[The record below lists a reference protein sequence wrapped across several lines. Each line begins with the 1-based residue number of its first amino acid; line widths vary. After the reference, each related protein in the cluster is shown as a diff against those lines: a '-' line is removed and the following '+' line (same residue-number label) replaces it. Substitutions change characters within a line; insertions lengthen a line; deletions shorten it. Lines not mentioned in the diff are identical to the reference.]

1 MQISIFAK
9 TFIRPTLAEAL
20 DAVKAHGL
28 SSVQFNMLCAGVD
41 EMPDQIDPALSNHIR
56 QAMAARQIDT
66 AAISGTFN
74 IIDPDL
80 AKRQAGFRRL
90 DVLAGACERLGTS
103 IITFCTGT
111 RNPDSLWRAHPD
123 NGSPEA
129 WRDMLAAMTEAV
141 QIAERHN
148 VTLAFEPEVSNVVD
162 SAPKA
167 RHLLDE
173 IQSPHLKVT
182 IDGAN
187 LFHQGELPRM
197 AEILTEAF
205 DLLGDDIVLAHAK
218 DLSRDGEA
226 GHEAAGT
233 GLLDYDHYLALLQAS
248 GFDGALVLHSLTE
261 AQAPACISFLQTK
274 LENLGQ

>member
-1 MQISIFAK
+1 MQIGIF
-9 TFIRPTLAEAL
+9 TRIFVRPTLEEVL
-20 DAVKAHGL
+20 DAVVAHGL
-28 SSVQFNMLCAGVD
+28 ANVQFNMLCAGVA
-41 EMPDQIDPALSNHIR
+41 EMPAEIEATLSARIR
-56 QAMAARQIDT
+56 REMSARNIEMG
-66 AAISGTFN
+66 AISGTFN

-90 DVLAGACERLGTS
+90 KVLAATCEQLGTS

-111 RNPDSLWRAHPD
+111 RNPDYLWRAHPD
-123 NGSPEA
+123 NASPEA
-129 WRDMLAAMTEAV
+129 WQDMLVAMGEAV
-141 QIAERHN
+141 QIAEEHE

-162 SAPKA
+162 SAQKA
-167 RHLLDE
+167 RRLLDE

-197 AEILTEAF
+197 REILDKAF
-205 DLLGDDIVLAHAK
+205 DLLGADIVFAHAK

-233 GLLDYDHYLALLQAS
+233 GLLDYDHYISLLRAI
-248 GFDGALVLHSLTE
+248 GFAGPLVLHSLTE
-261 AQAPACISFLQTK
+261 VQAPDCVRFLREK
-274 LENLGQ
+274 LA